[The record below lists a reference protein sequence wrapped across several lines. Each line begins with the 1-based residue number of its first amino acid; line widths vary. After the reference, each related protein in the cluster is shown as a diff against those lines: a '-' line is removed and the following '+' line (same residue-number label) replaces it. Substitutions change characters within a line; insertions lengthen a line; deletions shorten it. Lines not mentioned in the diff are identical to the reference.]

1 MKTIFQSLFF
11 RLVLRRRQSF
21 GGVFARVLQ
30 ADALQQSTDEV
41 AGLCFSGT
49 VEKYVNHRQR

>member
-30 ADALQQSTDEV
+30 ADALQQSADEV
-41 AGLCFSGT
+41 AGRIELSWQ
-49 VEKYVNHRQR
+49 VR